1 MPKKYC
7 PPNTFCIDDE
17 NIIQLLG
24 IILIVMIIM
33 YFLYNNYYDKKESV
47 KPQEKKQEI
56 IINNNIDNDDKNLLE
71 PPGRRYFGKGVPINI
86 RTRGEPNDY
95 SQIGI
100 LTSETNPEK
109 VLPLFG
115 RQTYRG
121 SNLWNYYSALDSN
134 LATKIPIQKNRDCIG
149 THGCSEINNDD
160 IINLTNSQE
169 NYKVQLYPYNDL
181 QYIPYL

>member
-1 MPKKYC
+1 MTKKYC

-24 IILIVMIIM
+24 IIIIVIIIM
-33 YFLYNNYYDKKESV
+33 YFLYNNYYDKKTI

-71 PPGRRYFGKGVPINI
+71 PPGRRYFGRGVPINI
-86 RTRGEPNDY
+86 RTRGEPNNY

-115 RQTYRG
+115 RQTYSG

-160 IINLTNSQE
+160 TINLTNSQE
-169 NYKVQLYPYNDL
+169 NYNVQLYPYNDI
-181 QYIPYL
+181 QYIPYV

>member
-33 YFLYNNYYDKKESV
+33 YFLYNNYYNKKEIV

-160 IINLTNSQE
+160 TINLTNSQE

-181 QYIPYL
+181 QYIPYF

>member
-1 MPKKYC
+1 MTKKYC
-7 PPNTFCIDDE
+7 SPNTFCIDDE

-24 IILIVMIIM
+24 IIIIVIIIM
-33 YFLYNNYYDKKESV
+33 YFLYNNYYDKKNI

-71 PPGRRYFGKGVPINI
+71 PPGRRYFGRGVPINI
-86 RTRGEPNDY
+86 RTRGEPNNY

-115 RQTYRG
+115 RQTYSG
-121 SNLWNYYSALDSN
+121 SNLLNYYSALDSN

-160 IINLTNSQE
+160 TINLTNSQE
-169 NYKVQLYPYNDL
+169 NYNVQLYPYNDI
-181 QYIPYL
+181 QYIPYV

>member
-1 MPKKYC
+1 MTKKYC

-24 IILIVMIIM
+24 IILIVIIIM
-33 YFLYNNYYDKKESV
+33 YFLYNNYYDKKEIIKS
-47 KPQEKKQEI
+47 QEKKQDI

-71 PPGRRYFGKGVPINI
+71 PPGRSYFGKGVPINI
-86 RTRGEPNDY
+86 RTRGKPNDY

-160 IINLTNSQE
+160 TINLTNSQE